1 MRTICENMQCK
12 FHMNNTM
19 QSASDNFEKESIQLD
34 VEEVMDLKADPEKY
48 GGIYKELA
56 EILGDAATIKIWKR
70 FAGLNITFPQK
81 LYSKEYRRRFID
93 ENLATMKPRDMAKS
107 LGLTERRV
115 RQMISEIQKEKTGE

>member
-1 MRTICENMQCK
+1 
-12 FHMNNTM
+12 MNNTM

-34 VEEVMDLKADPEKY
+34 IEEVMDLKADPEKY

-115 RQMISEIQKEKTGE
+115 RQMISEIQKEKTGD